1 MQTPQ
6 KKRGLIDYL
15 IEFNYDDEKL
25 NGNSVCEQKTR
36 FQKEFKIVWPKC
48 FFRNFGYRYKKP
60 KQI

>member
-25 NGNSVCEQKTR
+25 NGNSISEQKSR
-36 FQKEFKIVWPKC
+36 FQKAFQIV
-48 FFRNFGYRYKKP
+48 
-60 KQI
+60 